1 MTGRGCAAMA
11 PSVGTKKRRVLLAAA
26 GIAAGTLM
34 LLSPLR
40 RLLGQVAMAALL
52 AWISLPLCRAA
63 ERKLSGKAAAF
74 LSILCTLTGM
84 AGVILLILPQVI
96 GQLTQ
101 LAGQLPGLFA
111 TLQNAWQQISRSE
124 WFQALHLDAQWPSV
138 WMKEAGNYLAQEAP
152 RVLTLVAGGVD
163 ALSRAFLSPVLGYYF
178 LRDRAFF
185 CYQLSLLIPSRK
197 RKTVLKMLQQMKKEA
212 GGYLRG
218 QGMICLCVMALTAL
232 GLLVLGIPSFL
243 TLGIIMGLCE
253 FIPYIGP
260 LIGGIPV
267 VLFSMPLGFSKVL
280 WAVGLV
286 IAVQQAEG
294 LFLSPRLMAGAVS
307 LHPVYV
313 LLLLTLGGLI
323 GGLWGM
329 MAAIP
334 IFVCIRGAV
343 HILYVEKQPD
353 SLVNFSR
360 NDTE

>member
-1 MTGRGCAAMA
+1 MA
-11 PSVGTKKRRVLLAAA
+11 PREETKKRRMLLATA
-26 GIAAGTLM
+26 GLAIGIPV

-63 ERKLSGKAAAF
+63 EKRFSEKAAA
-74 LSILCTLTGM
+74 LISILCTLVGM
-84 AGVILLILPQVI
+84 AGVLLLILPQVI
-96 GQLTQ
+96 GQLSY

-111 TLQNAWQQISRSE
+111 TLQGTWQRISQSE
-124 WFQALHLDAQWPSV
+124 WFQTLHLDAQWPAV

-152 RVLTLVAGGVD
+152 KVLTLIAGGAD
-163 ALSRAFLSPVLGYYF
+163 ALGRAFLSPVLGYYF

-185 CYQLSLLIPSRK
+185 CYQLSLLIPGRK
-197 RKTVLKMLQQMKKEA
+197 RKTVLKMLHQMKKEA

-218 QGMICLCVMALTAL
+218 QGMICLCVMGLTSL
-232 GLLVLGIPSFL
+232 GLLVLGIPAFL
-243 TLGIIMGLCE
+243 TLGMIMGLCE

-267 VLFSMPLGFSKVL
+267 VLFSLPLGINKVL
-280 WAVGLV
+280 WAIGLV

-313 LLLLTLGGLI
+313 LLLLTLGGLA

-334 IFVCIRGAV
+334 LFVCIRGAL
-343 HILYVEKQPD
+343 HILYVEKQPEH
-353 SLVNFSR
+353 LVKFSR
-360 NDTE
+360 NDME

>member
-1 MTGRGCAAMA
+1 MA
-11 PSVGTKKRRVLLAAA
+11 PREGAKKRRIMLAAA
-26 GIAAGTLM
+26 SLAAGM
-34 LLSPLR
+34 LLLFSPLR

-63 ERKLSGKAAAF
+63 EKRFSEKAAAF
-74 LSILCTLTGM
+74 ISILCTLIGM
-84 AGVILLILPQVI
+84 AGVMLLILPQVI
-96 GQLTQ
+96 GQMTH
-101 LAGQLPGLFA
+101 LAAQLPGLFT
-111 TLQNAWQQISRSE
+111 TLQNTWQHISRSE
-124 WFQALHLDAQWPSV
+124 WFLALHLDAQWPAL

-152 RVLTLVAGGVD
+152 RVLSLLAGSVD

-185 CYQLSLLIPSRK
+185 SYQLSLLIPSRK
-197 RKTVLKMLQQMKKEA
+197 RKTVLRMLQQMKKEA

-232 GLLVLGIPSFL
+232 GLLALGIPSFL

-253 FIPYIGP
+253 LIPYIGP
-260 LIGGIPV
+260 LLGGIPV
-267 VLFSMPLGFSKVL
+267 VLFSLPLGINKVF

-313 LLLLTLGGLI
+313 LLLLTLGGLV

-334 IFVCIRGAV
+334 LFVCVRGAV
-343 HILYVEKQPD
+343 HILYVEKQ
-353 SLVNFSR
+353 SEHLVKISKT
-360 NDTE
+360 DAD